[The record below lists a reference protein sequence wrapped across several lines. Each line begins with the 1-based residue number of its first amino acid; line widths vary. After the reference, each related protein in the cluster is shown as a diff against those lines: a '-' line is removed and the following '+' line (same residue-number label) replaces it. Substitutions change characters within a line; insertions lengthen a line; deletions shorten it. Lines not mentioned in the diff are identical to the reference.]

1 LNRQVGHLLGLEL
14 IYARGYH
21 EISGMKIRYLNGNRL
36 FYAFLAG
43 GEAVIQDQSYL
54 NKINVFPVPDADTG
68 SNLASTMRSIS
79 QGASAHRS
87 IKETLRSIADTALT
101 GARGNSGIIF
111 AQFLEGFRR
120 EVQNE
125 EQLST
130 QTFGE
135 AVNAAVNYAY
145 QAMASPVEGTMLTVI
160 RDWANAVYEHRTR
173 LRDFSE
179 LLSYSLRVA
188 RQSLK
193 DTPKKLRILA
203 KAGVV
208 DAGAK
213 GFVDFLEGIVQFIT
227 RGKLA
232 PIPDLQAQATE
243 VEFPPHTHRSA
254 VEQRYCTEALLVGEG
269 IPLDRIREDISRLG
283 SSAIVAG
290 SENKA
295 RIHVHTD
302 LPAELFSGLR
312 NHGITAQVKVDD
324 MRRQFE
330 AAYARK
336 YKYALLTDSA
346 CDLPQAIQ
354 DEFQI
359 HVIPFTVS
367 FGENLYLDKVT
378 LTSERFYRMLETE
391 KEHPTTSQPLLGTVQ
406 NMLRFL
412 SDHYEQVFALFISD
426 GLTGL
431 YKTAVQA
438 VSGLDRDN
446 IHPID
451 THHISV
457 SEGLIVLRVAEAIRD
472 GRDAADILA
481 QVQDWIAKT
490 LILVD
495 VATMKYFVRGGRVS
509 PLKGLVARLLHV
521 KPIITL
527 NESGSTTAFAKS
539 FNRRMTMDKIL
550 KGIERWAEKGPVWNY
565 SLVHALDP
573 ERAQAYIDRLR
584 TMLHKDPVFVM
595 EVSPVIGTHSGIGAL
610 GIAAMRE

>member
-1 LNRQVGHLLGLEL
+1 
-14 IYARGYH
+14 
-21 EISGMKIRYLNGNRL
+21 MKIRYLNGNRL
-36 FYAFLAG
+36 FYAVLAG

-68 SNLASTMRSIS
+68 TNLASTMRSIS

-87 IKETLRSIADTALT
+87 IKETLHSLADTALT

-120 EVQNE
+120 EVKNE

-130 QTFGE
+130 KTFGE
-135 AVNAAVNYAY
+135 AVNAAVKYAY

-160 RDWANAVYEHRTR
+160 RDWANAVYEHRMR

-193 DTPKKLRILA
+193 DTPKKLRVLA

-232 PIPDLQAQATE
+232 PIPDLQAQTAE

-254 VEQRYCTEALLVGEG
+254 VEQRYCTEALLVGEDLA
-269 IPLDRIREDISRLG
+269 LDRIREDISGRG

-302 LPAELFSGLR
+302 RPDELFSDLR
-312 NHGITAQVKVDD
+312 DYGTTAQVKVDD

-330 AAYARK
+330 AAHARK
-336 YKYALLTDSA
+336 YRYALLTDSA
-346 CDLPQAIQ
+346 CDLPQSVL
-354 DEFQI
+354 DEYQI
-359 HVIPFTVS
+359 HMIPFTVS
-367 FGENLYLDKVT
+367 FGEDLYLDKVT
-378 LTSERFYRMLETE
+378 LKSERFYRMLETE

-406 NMLRFL
+406 SALQFL
-412 SDHYEQVFALFISD
+412 SDHYEQVFAVLISD

-438 VSGLDRDN
+438 VSILGRDN
-446 IHPID
+446 IHVID
-451 THHISV
+451 TRHISV

-472 GRDAADILA
+472 GREASDILA
-481 QVQDWIAKT
+481 EIPDWIDKT
-490 LILVD
+490 LVLVD

-509 PLKGLVARLLHV
+509 PLKGLAARLMHI

-527 NESGSTTAFAKS
+527 NKKGSTEPFAKS
-539 FNRRMTMDKIL
+539 FSRRMTMDKIL
-550 KGIERWAEKGPVWNY
+550 KGIERLAAKGPIWNY

-573 ERAQAYIDRLR
+573 ERAQLYVDRLSA
-584 TMLHKDPVFVM
+584 MLHQKPAFVM
-595 EVSPVIGTHSGIGAL
+595 EVSPVIGAHSGIGAL

>member
-1 LNRQVGHLLGLEL
+1 M
-14 IYARGYH
+14 
-21 EISGMKIRYLNGNRL
+21 SDMKIRYLNGNRL
-36 FYAFLAG
+36 FYAVLAG
-43 GEAVIQDQSYL
+43 GEAVIQDQNYL

-68 SNLASTMRSIS
+68 TNLASTMRSIS

-87 IKETLRSIADTALT
+87 IKETLHSLADTALT

-120 EVQNE
+120 EVKNE

-135 AVNAAVNYAY
+135 AVNAAVKYAY

-160 RDWANAVYEHRTR
+160 RDWANAVYQHRTR
-173 LRDFSE
+173 HRDFSE

-193 DTPKKLRILA
+193 DTPKKLRVLA

-232 PIPDLQAQATE
+232 SIPDLKSQTAD
-243 VEFPPHTHRSA
+243 VELPPHTHRSA

-269 IPLDRIREDISRLG
+269 IALDRIREDVSGLG

-302 LPAELFSGLR
+302 FPAELFAGLR
-312 NHGITAQVKVDD
+312 SHGTTAQVKVDD

-330 AAYARK
+330 AAHARK
-336 YKYALLTDSA
+336 HRYALITDSA
-346 CDLPQAIQ
+346 CDLPQSVL

-359 HVIPFTVS
+359 HMIPFTVS
-367 FGENLYLDKVT
+367 FGEDLYLDKLT
-378 LTSERFYRMLETE
+378 LTSDRFYRMLETE
-391 KEHPTTSQPLLGTVQ
+391 KEHPKTSQPLLGTVQ

-412 SDHYEQVFALFISD
+412 SDHYEQVVGVFISD

-431 YKTAVQA
+431 YKTAQQA
-438 VSGLDRDN
+438 ASALGRDN
-446 IHPID
+446 IHVID
-451 THHISV
+451 SRNISV
-457 SEGLIVLRVAEAIRD
+457 SEGLIVLRVAEAICD
-472 GRDAADILA
+472 GREASDILA
-481 QVQDWIAKT
+481 EIPDWIDKT
-490 LILVD
+490 LVLVD

-509 PLKGLVARLLHV
+509 PLKGLAARLMHV

-527 NESGSTTAFAKS
+527 NEAGASAPFAKS
-539 FNRRMTMDKIL
+539 FSRRMTMDKIL
-550 KGIERWAEKGPVWNY
+550 KGIERWAEKGPIWNY

-573 ERAQAYIDRLR
+573 ERAQSYVDRLR
-584 TMLHKDPVFVM
+584 AILHKDPAFVM
-595 EVSPVIGTHSGIGAL
+595 EVSPVIGAHSGIGAL